1 MAITVASLRALIGLD
16 ASGFSSGV
24 NAVKSGAADA
34 AGSMSRLREALN
46 DTGAGMES
54 VSSAVEKL
62 KNSVSSASPSVTKA
76 ATDLQKAAN
85 AADKWLTEIKQLD
98 AESSKAGEALK
109 KTGEG
114 AKKAASDLDRL
125 DAAAK
130 RAKADL
136 RELQANAMTV
146 GSFLQGMGAALT
158 AGLTLPIVAA
168 GVASVKAATDF
179 DSLQRGLLAVSGSA
193 EEAAYQ
199 TRRLREVAKLPGLS
213 FEDALRG
220 AINLQ
225 AAGINASLAER
236 SLKAFGNA
244 LATVGKGKA
253 DLDGVNIA
261 LVQIANKGKVM
272 AQDIRQLQ
280 ERVPQIS
287 EAMRAAFGTAN
298 TEELQA
304 LGLTSKR
311 FIAEIVNELEKAPK
325 VAGGALT
332 SFENL
337 ADSVKI
343 AFGEIGK
350 SILPTLVPILGAL
363 AASAEYVA
371 RIFTQLPEPVK
382 ATIITL
388 SLLLAVAGPLVVVVG
403 TLIAAVGNVS
413 QAWVAFVALK
423 PAISAFFAQ
432 ATTQCIGLNM
442 SLVQNAVA
450 LNTAKGAWLAFGA
463 GLGAALAGITIGT
476 IINDA
481 FITSI
486 DRARQK
492 VEDETKA
499 QLASIPYLEK
509 AYNARKKLADLDRII
524 AESGNVGLRNSNR
537 YKEVQKAAEFYTEE
551 YQKAADAMKREF
563 DSAAEKMAA
572 ENAER
577 LAKSKEKFA
586 KAVADANEELAKLKV
601 PDILGKLKIENPD
614 IDETEV
620 KKLAVIK
627 EQIEATKKLQE
638 AQKQAREDA
647 ARSLK
652 QFKDQIAEAKQDIAE
667 LRAGS
672 TYERI
677 KATAPK
683 GTPDA
688 LIREL
693 AALKDQAE
701 ALKKAKESRDEER
714 EKIEDVQKKLDALNG
729 TMRRSSGAIDGFN
742 TSLQNLRVMAATPP
756 AFVGPPAGLVAPPV
770 SLPSAPGRRLPAVR
784 PASGGYSTA
793 TPMARQ
799 DRSWRSYNGPPLPD
813 IYGGGGG
820 SQLAEQTTV
829 SVQKMTPAVTQ
840 ATAAVKALG
849 AAAGVTGSVLVKE
862 LGADTAEKVIENVS
876 SLKRELGIL
885 TAQGDKNKVAFELTG
900 KAYDD
905 LGEASRGLIDR
916 SLSLRRAIA
925 AHGELKKL
933 GDAWNEQRI
942 AMLKNAATSEE
953 QRIALDVM
961 KRSFASLGPDMQLRI
976 REMADWKRQT
986 DEAKKA
992 QDQLTKTQEA
1002 VSGALIDARMR
1013 QLEAGYA
1020 TDAHRIAIGFF
1031 KDRLKEVPPELTTI
1045 QSVLGYLKTNLKV
1058 NTDEAIKTAEA
1069 IAKINAEL
1077 LKDEAAK
1084 KFTEGLEKATSS
1096 ARLKFLQFKAATEAE
1111 SIALGFF
1118 EDRLKD
1124 LPASVTTAAQALDLL
1139 SQAYGKDVEA
1149 ARKAGAEIEKFN
1161 KGTKTFNA
1169 KDFIPNLQ
1177 EVAKWF
1183 DNLGKSV
1190 KNFQEDMAQNLATA
1204 RRHISGLYESDP
1216 AQAAWLDYLEKNKT
1230 LAEAIK
1236 NGFIDAGAA
1245 QRDFK
1250 TQFEAGRLA
1259 EVMTTLR
1266 QKQAE
1271 ANKELREAQ
1280 GPVSEYNRILQ
1291 ELGLTAGMVD
1301 SRVDAMIQS
1310 IVKTRQE
1317 AQRLAELKEI
1327 FNKVAQDL
1335 SGIFENALGQLYE
1348 NGFKGFFDSVIS
1360 GFTQMLNRMAAEFLA
1375 SQLQKLL
1382 LNFIGSA
1389 LGGFGGGGAG
1399 SGLGDFNSGAFAGY
1413 AANGGPVVSG
1423 KSYMVGERGPEM
1435 FVPPSS
1441 GRIIPNHE
1449 LGGSTVINY
1458 SPTYHIDTPDA
1469 NSFRRSQRQLMDDGL
1484 RQAQR
1489 LRKRNG

>member
-62 KNSVSSASPSVTKA
+62 KSSVSSASPSVTKA

-98 AESSKAGEALK
+98 AESGKAGEALK

-114 AKKAASDLDRL
+114 AKKAASDLDKL

-179 DSLQRGLLAVSGSA
+179 DSLQRGLIAVTGSA
-193 EEAAYQ
+193 EAAEYQ
-199 TRRLREVAKLPGLS
+199 TRRLREVAKLPGLG

-225 AAGINASLAER
+225 AAGLSASLAER

-261 LVQIANKGKVM
+261 LVQISNKGKVM

-304 LGLTSKR
+304 MGLTSQR
-311 FIAEIVNELEKAPK
+311 FVQGIVKQLETLKS
-325 VAGGALT
+325 VQGGALN

-350 SILPTLVPILGAL
+350 SILPTLVPILSAI
-363 AASAEYVA
+363 ASGAEYVA

-403 TLIAAVGNVS
+403 TLVSAVGNVS

-423 PAISAFFAQ
+423 PAISAFFSQ

-450 LNTAKGAWLAFGA
+450 LGTFKGAMLAA
-463 GLGAALAGITIGT
+463 TVGLGVLIAGITIGT
-476 IINDA
+476 IIYDA
-481 FITSI
+481 FIGSI
-486 DRARQK
+486 DRAAQAT
-492 VEDETKA
+492 EDETKA
-499 QLASIPYLEK
+499 HLASIPYLEK
-509 AYNARKKLADLDRII
+509 AINARKRLAEIEK
-524 AESGNVGLRNSNR
+524 ESVNPEVMRQDAR
-537 YKEVQKAAEFYTEE
+537 YKKIKEQAEFYTEE
-551 YQKAADAMKREF
+551 YRKAADSMNKEF

-577 LAKSKEKFA
+577 IAKSKEKFA

-742 TSLQNLRVMAATPP
+742 TSLQNLRTMAATPP
-756 AFVGPPAGLVAPPV
+756 AFVGPPAGLVAPV
-770 SLPSAPGRRLPAVR
+770 SSPSAPGRNLPPVS
-784 PASGGYSTA
+784 PARGGYSTA

-813 IYGGGGG
+813 IYGGGGGGG

-849 AAAGVTGSVLVKE
+849 AAAGVTGSILVKE
-862 LGADTAEKVIENVS
+862 LGPETAEKVIENVS

-885 TAQGDKNKVAFELTG
+885 TAQGEKNKVAFELTG
-900 KAYDD
+900 KAYED

-961 KRSFASLGPDMQLRI
+961 KRSFVSLGPDMQLRI

-1002 VSGALIDARMR
+1002 VSGALVDARTR

-1020 TDAHRIAIGFF
+1020 TDAHRVAMGFF

-1124 LPASVTTAAQALDLL
+1124 LPASVTTAAQALDFL

-1149 ARKAGAEIEKFN
+1149 ARKAGAEIERFN
-1161 KGTKTFNA
+1161 KGTKTFNP

-1177 EVAKWF
+1177 EIAKWF

-1190 KNFQEDMAQNLATA
+1190 KSFQEDMAQNLATA

-1216 AQAAWLDYLEKNKT
+1216 AQAAWLDYLDKNKT

-1236 NGFIDAGAA
+1236 NGFIDAAKA
-1245 QRDFK
+1245 QGDFK

-1301 SRVDAMIQS
+1301 SQVSGMIQS
-1310 IVKTRQE
+1310 IVDTRKE

-1389 LGGFGGGGAG
+1389 LGGLGGGGGGAG
-1399 SGLGDFNSGAFAGY
+1399 SGLGDFNLGDTRFA
-1413 AANGGPVVSG
+1413 AAGGPVVYGESLI
-1423 KSYMVGERGPEM
+1423 VGERGPEM
-1435 FVPPSS
+1435 FIPPSS
-1441 GRIIPNHE
+1441 GKIVPSHE

-1458 SPTYHIDTPDA
+1458 SPTYHIETPDA